1 MSQSPGT
8 LDNSVASPR
17 RLLRSR
23 LGRRLLILFTAC
35 AVVPTCAVALLSFV
49 SVSRE
54 LTREGRERLS
64 ALAASAGKTVYDRLS
79 FFESDLRARGHE
91 LLACA
96 KQAPQLAD
104 SSCGGDLL
112 YAVEAVAAVSRGRT
126 RPLAGRSGSI
136 DRVSG
141 LQLPALQ
148 LGQSAVLVR
157 RGGLTPAL
165 YLVHRP
171 QSSGETLL
179 FARLSAEYLWSSA
192 DDEGLPRSITLELLD
207 ADYLGVLRATKPSP
221 GLSKAAAGVMML
233 DPAGSFEWGAS
244 RPLLSAYWTL
254 PQASGLQ
261 VPSWRVVLSE
271 PRAEIMAP
279 IAGFRH
285 SFPIV
290 LALAL
295 LAVVALSVRQIQR
308 SLVPL
313 VELGQGTRRIAQGD
327 FRTPVRVSSGDEL
340 EELGG
345 AFNTMT
351 VRLDRQFRALETA
364 AEIDRAILSS
374 VDTATIAQ
382 TVLDRLPEIAPCE
395 ALSLIVL
402 SPDGEPV
409 GTTWIELDCAHGLR
423 SRVQVQLTADDIAQT
438 LQHPEWMSF
447 GEGSVAIPG
456 YLGHFD
462 NGLDVTLLCCPLY
475 HGGEL
480 LGILA
485 LRDDPGRRSNESL
498 LDLRRLADRVAVAL
512 WNARMMDQVRVLAF
526 YDSLTRLPNRML
538 YKQRLGQ
545 AIGRAQESGRR
556 VGVCSL
562 DLDHFSRINDTL
574 GHGLG
579 DRLLQEV
586 ASRMQAC
593 FRQDEAADP
602 GGEELGVQVARLGG
616 DEFAVVLPELVET
629 QEALWSARRMLESF
643 QQPFRLGSQEVF
655 VTASIGIATYPDD
668 GSDTEMLHKNA
679 DVAMTHA
686 KEEGRNTV
694 ELYSASMNAE
704 ALSRMQL
711 EQELRKAVEQ
721 GEFSLWYQPI
731 VELRTR
737 WVVGAEALVRWE
749 PPGRGVVPPGEF
761 IRLCEDSGLIV
772 PLGEWILRGVC
783 AQIRAWE
790 RAGYETPRLSVNL
803 SARQLRQRGIVRT
816 VQDILA
822 ETGVRPGAL
831 AIELTES
838 LLMEPGGT
846 TERRIRELAELGL
859 SLAIDDF
866 GTGYSSLSYLKN
878 FPVSTLKID
887 RSFIVDVTTSADAAA
902 ITTAIIALAR
912 AMELDVVAEGV
923 ETKAQASFLRE
934 RGCQKAQGY
943 LYGRPAAP
951 QHFTQYLE
959 GRRQRQRASA

>member
-1 MSQSPGT
+1 M
-8 LDNSVASPR
+8 LDNSVVSAQ

-23 LGRRLLILFTAC
+23 LGRRLLILFAAC

-49 SVSRE
+49 SVTGE
-54 LTREGRERLS
+54 LTRQGRQRLS
-64 ALAASAGKTVYDRLS
+64 ALAGSAGKTVYDRLS
-79 FFESDLRARGHE
+79 FFESDLRRQGDA

-96 KQAPQLAD
+96 QQPRRAAA
-104 SSCGGDLL
+104 SGCGEDLL
-112 YAVEAVAAVSRGRT
+112 YAAEGIAASSRG
-126 RPLAGRSGSI
+126 PIGILAGRRGSV
-136 DRVSG
+136 DPLSG
-141 LQLPALQ
+141 LQLPVLSP
-148 LGQSAVLVR
+148 GQSTLLVR
-157 RGGLTPAL
+157 PAEPAPAL

-171 QSSGETLL
+171 ETSSETLL
-179 FARLSAEYLWSSA
+179 FARLSPDYLWSAA
-192 DDEGLPRSITLELLD
+192 DAQGLPGSITLDLLD
-207 ADYLGVLRATKPSP
+207 ADYASVLGASKALA
-221 GLSKAAAGVMML
+221 GLSHAVSRAVGQGAV
-233 DPAGSFEWGAS
+233 GSFEWNDS

-254 PQASGLQ
+254 PRTTGFSAPL
-261 VPSWRVVLSE
+261 WRVVLSE
-271 PRAEIMAP
+271 PRADIIAP
-279 IAGFRH
+279 IAGFRR
-285 SFPIV
+285 SFPLV

-295 LAVVALSVRQIQR
+295 LAVVALSLRQIQR
-308 SLVPL
+308 SLLPL
-313 VELGQGTRRIAQGD
+313 DELGKGTRRITQGD

-345 AFNTMT
+345 AFNVMT
-351 VRLDRQFRALETA
+351 ARLERQFRALETA

-382 TVLDRLPEIAPCE
+382 TVLDRVPELASCE
-395 ALSLIVL
+395 ALSLTVL
-402 SPDGEPV
+402 SPDGEPA
-409 GTTWIELDCAHGLR
+409 GTTWIELACGRGLR
-423 SRVQVQLTADDIAQT
+423 SMVQVQLTAAEILQT
-438 LQHPEWMSF
+438 QEQPEWMSF
-447 GEGSVAIPG
+447 GTGIAAIPG
-456 YLGHFD
+456 YLGHFE
-462 NGLDVTLLCCPLY
+462 NGLDVALLCCPLY

-480 LGILA
+480 LGVLA
-485 LRDDPGRRSNESL
+485 VRDDPTRRSNETL

-526 YDSLTRLPNRML
+526 YDSLTRLPNRVL

-545 AIGRAQESGRR
+545 AIGRAQEDGRR

-579 DRLLQEV
+579 DQLLQEV
-586 ASRMQAC
+586 AVRMQAC
-593 FRQDEAADP
+593 FRQDDGADA
-602 GGEELGVQVARLGG
+602 GAETLGVQVARLGG
-616 DEFAVVLPELVET
+616 DEFAVVLPALAEP
-629 QEALWSARRMLESF
+629 QEALWSARRMLEAF

-668 GSDTEMLHKNA
+668 GPDTETVHKNA

-694 ELYSASMNAE
+694 ELYSASMNSE

-711 EQELRKAVEQ
+711 EQELRKAVEL

-737 WVVGAEALVRWE
+737 WVTGAEALIRWE
-749 PPGRGVVPPGEF
+749 HPERGVVPPGEF

-790 RAGYETPRLSVNL
+790 RAGYDTPRVSVNL

-846 TERRIRELAELGL
+846 TERRIRELAELGV

-887 RSFIVDVTTSADAAA
+887 RSFIVDVTSSADAAA

-943 LYGRPAAP
+943 LYGRPVPP
-951 QHFTQYLE
+951 QEFTQYLE
-959 GRRQRQRASA
+959 ARPRQRASA